1 MKLRI
6 LLVGRTKER
15 YAAEGIEKYL
25 VRLRPFADVEIVRI
39 KEQKGSS
46 PEAALMKEGE
56 RILRQAGPFVLLEE
70 RGRRLT
76 SLEFAS
82 FLRDRASVEFVL
94 GGAYGVSEH
103 VRRAASDA
111 VSLSA
116 MTLTHD
122 MARLVLLEQ
131 LYRAMMINSGRE
143 YHH

>member
-1 MKLRI
+1 MKIRI
-6 LLVGRTKER
+6 FVVGRTKER
-15 YAAEGIEKYL
+15 YAADGIEKYL
-25 VRLRPFADVEIVRI
+25 GRLRPFADVEIVQV
-39 KEQKGSS
+39 KEQKVASR
-46 PEAALMKEGE
+46 EAALIKEGE
-56 RILRQAGPFVLLEE
+56 RVLRQAASFVLLEE

-76 SLEFAS
+76 SVEFAS

-94 GGAYGVSEH
+94 GGAYGVSEQ
-103 VRRAASDA
+103 VRRAASEA